1 MSVINPNETAKSWK
15 ASKREPGVQLYLSG
29 VEGDAAAL
37 VGARVAGFPLGLTI
51 VPTGDSIDPQDLIG
65 AAAAVVQVD
74 ADNAASVKRFEKL
87 ARQSATPLIAA
98 AYEPPLALVRSLVRA
113 GAHDVVPLPLSID
126 ELETSLAPVRDQLE
140 SRQAQAAALSH
151 AKIVSIVKSV
161 GGVGAT
167 SLTTQFAIRFAAS
180 ERARGRDVCLIDL
193 DVQFGDVAFQL
204 GLQPRLSLVE
214 LLEAGS
220 RLDGELLR
228 ATATQHAS
236 GLNVIAAPT
245 DMMPLESLSS
255 DHVMEIIELAGRE
268 FGTVIVDLPTNW
280 SNWSLSLLARSDLVL
295 LITELSVAGLNRAKR
310 QLNLIQSQDLGGL
323 DVRVVVNRFEKHL
336 LRTIRAADVRDAL
349 GRDISY
355 TVSNDFRLMR
365 AAIDRGVPI
374 DEIKRKSALA
384 KDLDAL
390 DAGVA
395 AALNLER

>member
-15 ASKREPGVQLYLSG
+15 ASKREPGVQLYLSR

-37 VGARVAGFPLGLTI
+37 VGARVAGFPLGLNI
-51 VPTGDSIDPQDLIG
+51 VAAGDSINPEELAG

-74 ADNAASVKRFEKL
+74 IENAASVKRFETL
-87 ARQSATPLIAA
+87 ARQSSTPLIAA

-140 SRQAQAAALSH
+140 SRRAQAVAVSH
-151 AKIVSIVKSV
+151 SKVVTVVKSV

-214 LLEAGS
+214 LLEAGA

-228 ATATQHAS
+228 ATATNHAS

-280 SNWSLSLLARSDLVL
+280 SNWSLSLLATSDLVL

-310 QLNLIQSQDLGGL
+310 QLNLIQSQDLGAL
-323 DVRVVVNRFEKHL
+323 DVRIVVNRFEKHL
-336 LRTIRAADVRDAL
+336 LRTIRAADVREAL

-355 TVSNDFRLMR
+355 TVSNDFRLMS

-374 DEIKRKSALA
+374 DDIKRKSAVA
-384 KDLDAL
+384 KDLDVL